1 MAHQGADQATEG
13 LGSRAVTAFFLALVA
28 LISAA
33 LPASPVES
41 FPGNATADYQLG
53 GAYGT
58 ASGVDV
64 LTRDRTEE
72 PAAGLYNICYVNAFQ
87 TQPGELRWWK
97 THHPGLLLK
106 SAEGD
111 LVRDP
116 DWADEVLLDIRTE
129 AKRRQLSVIEGA
141 WFKDCAESGYQ
152 AVEPDNLDS
161 WNRSDGL
168 LTRQMA
174 VAFARRMISRAHG
187 FGLAIGQKNSAEL
200 DGSRLGF
207 DFAVA
212 EECEVYRECE
222 TYLLNFGRNVIE
234 IEYTD
239 NGRAAFRRACSARGQ
254 RIAVLLRD
262 RDLVTANH
270 RDYVYEAC

>member
-1 MAHQGADQATEG
+1 M
-13 LGSRAVTAFFLALVA
+13 TALFLALVA
-28 LISAA
+28 LIFTA
-33 LPASPVES
+33 LPAPPVES
-41 FPGNATADYQLG
+41 LPTDATADYQLG
-53 GAYGT
+53 GTYEP
-58 ASGVDV
+58 ASGVGV
-64 LTRDRTEE
+64 LTRDRTER

-87 TQPGELRWWK
+87 TQPGKLRWWEA
-97 THHPGLLLK
+97 HHPGLLLR

-116 DWADEVLLDIRTE
+116 DWPDEVLLDIRTE
-129 AKRRQLSVIEGA
+129 AKRRQLSRIEDA
-141 WFKDCAESGYQ
+141 WFKGCAASGYQ

-161 WNRSDGL
+161 WTRSDGL
-168 LTRQMA
+168 LTRDMA
-174 VAFARRMISRAHG
+174 VAFARSLISGAHG

-200 DGSRLGF
+200 AGRRLGF

-222 TYLLNFGRNVIE
+222 TYLRNFDRNVIE

-239 NGRAAFRRACSARGQ
+239 NGRAAFRRACSSRGQ

-262 RDLVTANH
+262 RDLVAANH
-270 RDYVYEAC
+270 HDYVYEAC